1 MTPSQLNAWMKAM
14 DFNKVRASKE
24 LGIARFTLD
33 GYLNGKQP
41 IPRYI
46 ELACEALSLRWK
58 QP

>member
-1 MTPSQLNAWMKAM
+1 M
-14 DFNKVRASKE
+14 DSLGFNKVKASKE

-41 IPRYI
+41 VPRYI

-58 QP
+58 R